1 MAVVVKMVLLKT
13 ENLAQVNHAI
23 IYPVSFFLK
32 SKFQVLYYYCL
43 EAVKLWP
50 HIGRRLA
57 INLVCMRSAMLSE

>member
-1 MAVVVKMVLLKT
+1 MAVVVKMVLFKT
-13 ENLAQVNHAI
+13 ENLAQVSHA
-23 IYPVSFFLK
+23 YSVSFFK
-32 SKFQVLYYYCL
+32 KNKFQVLYYYCL